1 MCDYFFSSILESNT
15 SCCKLWWGLLG
26 PKWPQSEIFHATA
39 AVLHAVLRKHWRQTA
54 PQKKGSNGKGHSL
67 TTHNRL
73 LPWGPRIFRRSNL
86 VCRVISTIQKILQ
99 TLFMVMRIHLL
110 WVLTLFQIGE
120 WLLPD
125 LSRHELFFWIDC
137 CCMPEIRA
145 RSPFCWCSG
154 YVWQYSM
161 EVRWSDDFVFLQ
173 HLVICACL
181 FVTGRHGRL
190 FVPLQAPCSLQISS
204 GRRQTHTKL
213 THYHIQGIS
222 GITRKTV
229 TGHRM
234 PLHSLSC

>member
-1 MCDYFFSSILESNT
+1 MCDYFFLIHPGVKHLVLQALVRT
-15 SCCKLWWGLLG
+15 A
-26 PKWPQSEIFHATA
+26 WPQVATVRKVNTPRHRGCA
-39 AVLHAVLRKHWRQTA
+39 AVLRKHWRQTA
-54 PQKKGSNGKGHSL
+54 PQKKGSNGKGHRL

-73 LPWGPRIFRRSNL
+73 LPWGPRIFRRANL

-173 HLVICACL
+173 HLESCDM
-181 FVTGRHGRL
+181 RL
-190 FVPLQAPCSLQISS
+190 FICY
-204 GRRQTHTKL
+204 G
-213 THYHIQGIS
+213 
-222 GITRKTV
+222 
-229 TGHRM
+229 
-234 PLHSLSC
+234 